1 MRRALEII
9 AGEGFKTELIPL
21 AQKAI
26 GPCQGCDSCKTTG
39 ECMIQDDFQEV
50 YERMLHVQGII
61 LGSRVYN
68 SIL

>member
-1 MRRALEII
+1 
-9 AGEGFKTELIPL
+9 
-21 AQKAI
+21 
-26 GPCQGCDSCKTTG
+26 
-39 ECMIQDDFQEV
+39 MIQDDFQEV